1 LEIDSKNT
9 KNMANFFK
17 KISISLFFLFGAS
30 SFAQQSDADQH
41 KWRLGAYAAPSFH
54 WFSSRNKDL
63 IKHKGVN
70 FSAPMGLQG
79 EYKLVSFVYLF
90 TGISYRYTG
99 ANLQYLANT
108 HYVVDNNQIQAYP
121 DKTPSSFYTLKTRN
135 IGIHGI
141 DVPMGVKLRT
151 KDMGV
156 WAIFGEIGLN
166 HGFRVSSKSDDK
178 VISNSN
184 PNQQLILPGLDT
196 KNDVFLYDLSG
207 FVYFGAEFNLVAKW
221 YLNFG
226 LGYYAGFFNSMKK
239 NDNYYLA
246 DQKEF
251 LRPDMLSRSVAL
263 RIGIV
268 FN

>member
-1 LEIDSKNT
+1 
-9 KNMANFFK
+9 MANFLK

-54 WFSSRNKDL
+54 WFSARNKDL

-79 EYKLVSFVYLF
+79 EYKLVSFVYVF

-99 ANLQYLANT
+99 ANFQYLANT
-108 HYVVDNNQIQAYP
+108 QYVVDNNDQIQAYP
-121 DKTPSSFYTLKTRN
+121 DKTPNEFYTLKNRSMR
-135 IGIHGI
+135 IQSI

-166 HGFRVSSKSDDK
+166 HGFRVSSKSDDEV
-178 VISNSN
+178 VINA
-184 PNQQLILPGLDT
+184 NQGKPLISKDVNT

-207 FVYFGAEFNLVAKW
+207 FIYFGAEFNLVAKW

-246 DQKEF
+246 DEQEF